1 MSPPNV
7 TPDTGWVEQLY
18 DGTRLWIRP
27 ISRQDAELELQFLDH
42 LSPEF
47 RSARFLGLVRDPS
60 PEVARELT
68 DIDPANAV
76 AFIALVSDD
85 GRERQV
91 GAAQFHATGD
101 SCDAA
106 LTVSGE
112 WRKRGVGS
120 ALMRHLLEAARA
132 RGIRHMRAFAPARG
146 GGDRLASRIGFR
158 RRVDPDDP
166 ATVIYDLRLS

>member
-1 MSPPNV
+1 MPRPNV
-7 TPDTGWVEQLY
+7 TPETGWVEQLY

-27 ISRQDAELELQFLDH
+27 IARQDADLELEFLDH

-76 AFIALVSDD
+76 AFIALVPHE
-85 GRERQV
+85 GRDRQV
-91 GAAQFHATGD
+91 GAAQFHAEGD
-101 SCDAA
+101 SCDAS

-112 WRKRGVGS
+112 WRRGGVGS
-120 ALMRHLLEAARA
+120 ALMRHLIEAARD
-132 RGIRHMRAFAPARG
+132 RGIRHMRAYAPARG

-166 ATVIYDLRLS
+166 ATVIYDLRLY